1 MTRDH
6 SLIEELM
13 AIDALG
19 GLDGDDLARLERE
32 RSSHGADCAECLAL
46 ERSFAETAGRL
57 AFALDPQPVG
67 EDMLER
73 ILATPDAGRMV
84 AAETAATVPSPPSA
98 RPRDD
103 LAERRA
109 RRPKPW
115 QALVAAAAVIVLLLV
130 VVTAMPSTTGVT
142 EAAPT
147 QRIVT
152 FSGDTDGTL
161 AMAYTPGQPGA
172 VFWGSGLPDP
182 GTGKVYEIWMIEG
195 DRPVSGGCVRPTD
208 GVIALEVDANI
219 GTTDTMAVT
228 AEPADCPAAPTAPPV
243 LVADLTTVA

>member
-6 SLIEELM
+6 SVIEELM

-19 GLDGDDLARLERE
+19 GLDGNDLATLERE
-32 RSSHGADCAECLAL
+32 RAAHGADCAECLAL
-46 ERSFAETAGRL
+46 ERTFAETAGRL
-57 AFALDPQPVG
+57 AFALDPQPVD

-73 ILATPDAGRMV
+73 ILAAPRTSPAG
-84 AAETAATVPSPPSA
+84 A

-109 RRPKPW
+109 RRPKAW
-115 QALVAAAAVIVLLLV
+115 QALVAAAAAIVLLV
-130 VVTAMPSTTGVT
+130 VVVVTALPSTTGVT

-152 FSGDTDGTL
+152 FSGETDGTL
-161 AMAYTPGQPGA
+161 AMAFTPGQPGA

-182 GTGKVYEIWMIEG
+182 GPGKVYEIWMIEG
-195 DRPVSGGCVRPTD
+195 DRPVSGGCVSPTD
-208 GVIALEVDANI
+208 GVIALRVDANI

-228 AEPADCPAAPTAPPV
+228 AEPADCPAAPTSPPV
-243 LVADLTTVA
+243 LLADLTTVV